1 MVFHSVKFMTEQ
13 VRKHT
18 LILLLLG
25 GLALAGCRG
34 GEAGAPATKGDGRPG
49 TKGGPGEAAAL
60 PARKVR
66 LIAAAERAVP
76 RLVTAPGTL
85 AADEQISLGF
95 KVAGRVSRLNVDLG
109 SFVRKGE
116 VIAQLETEDF
126 KSRVE
131 QAEAALQQARVRLG
145 LPPQSSE
152 DPNDDRIVIENTAL
166 VRQARARLVEAQ
178 RNRDRAAQLVEQGVQ
193 PRAELDRT
201 DAALKVA
208 ESQYQDAIEEIRNRQ
223 GVLLQRRSELVLA
236 RQQLSYTT
244 LYAPGDGAVRE
255 KKTSVGEYLAAGTPV
270 ATIVRLHPLRLRV
283 EVPEREAVGIRAGLP
298 VRVTANDDTGV
309 YAGRVVRL
317 SPAIQEQSRTLIIE
331 AEVDNQQGRLR
342 PGAFA
347 RAEIQTSTAN
357 GVVTVPPSA
366 IVTFAG
372 IQKVFT
378 VKDGK
383 AVERPIVTGRRDADW
398 VEVTE
403 GLKAG
408 ESIVDAPGNLV
419 TGQPLT
425 IEK

>member
-1 MVFHSVKFMTEQ
+1 MTEQ
-13 VRKHT
+13 PRH
-18 LILLLLG
+18 LILTALILICG
-25 GLALAGCRG
+25 FALAGCRG
-34 GEAGAPATKGDGRPG
+34 SQAGAPAAKGGDGKPG
-49 TKGGPGEAAAL
+49 TKGAPGGDASAL

-66 LIAAAERAVP
+66 LVAATERSIP

-95 KVAGRVSRLNVDLG
+95 KVAGRISRLNVDLG
-109 SFVRKGE
+109 SFVRKGQ

-178 RNRDRAAQLVEQGVQ
+178 RNRDRTAQLVEQGVQ
-193 PRAELDRT
+193 PKAELDRT

-223 GVLLQRRSELVLA
+223 AVLSQRRSEVALA
-236 RQQLSYTT
+236 RQQFSYTT
-244 LYAPGDGAVRE
+244 LYAPIDGSVRE
-255 KKTSVGEYLAAGTPV
+255 RKTSVGEYLAAGAVV
-270 ATIVRLHPLRLRV
+270 ATLVRVDPLRLRV
-283 EVPEREAVGIRAGLP
+283 EVPEREAQGIRAGLT
-298 VRVTANDDTGV
+298 VKITVDQDASV
-309 YAGRVVRL
+309 YSGRVVRI

-331 AEVDNQQGRLR
+331 AEVNNQQGKLR

-347 RAEIQTSTAN
+347 RAEIQTSTAS
-357 GVVTVPPSA
+357 GVITVPPSA
-366 IVTFAG
+366 IVSFAG
-372 IQKVFT
+372 IQKVYL
-378 VKDGK
+378 VRDGK
-383 AVERPIVTGRRDADW
+383 AVERPVFTGKREAGW
-398 VEVTE
+398 VEITE

-408 ESIVDAPGNLV
+408 EEVVDSPGNLV
-419 TGQPLT
+419 TGQAVI
-425 IEK
+425 IER

>member
-1 MVFHSVKFMTEQ
+1 MTEQ

-49 TKGGPGEAAAL
+49 TKGGSGEAVAL

-95 KVAGRVSRLNVDLG
+95 KVAGRVSQLKVDLG

-236 RQQLSYTT
+236 RQQLSYTI

-347 RAEIQTSTAN
+347 KAEIQTSTAN

>member
-1 MVFHSVKFMTEQ
+1 MIFHSVNLMMQ
-13 VRKHT
+13 QARKHT

-34 GEAGAPATKGDGRPG
+34 GEAGAPATKDNKPG
-49 TKGGPGEAAAL
+49 TKGGSGEAAAL
-60 PARKVR
+60 PAHRVH
-66 LIAAAERAVP
+66 LVVAAQRSVP
-76 RLVTAPGTL
+76 RMVTAPGTL

-95 KVAGRVSRLNVDLG
+95 KVAGRVSQLKVDLG
-109 SFVRKGE
+109 SFVRKGQI
-116 VIAQLETEDF
+116 IAQLETEDF

-131 QAEAALQQARVRLG
+131 QSEAALQQARVRLG

-193 PRAELDRT
+193 PKAELDRT

-298 VRVTANDDTGV
+298 VKITVDQDAGA

-347 RAEIQTSTAN
+347 RAEIQTSTTS
-357 GVVTVPPSA
+357 GVVTIPPSA
-366 IVTFAG
+366 IISFAG
-372 IQKVFT
+372 IQKVYL
-378 VKDGK
+378 VQNGK
-383 AVERPIVTGRRDADW
+383 AVERPVITGKRETGW
-398 VEVTE
+398 VEITE
-403 GLKAG
+403 GLQLG
-408 ESIVDAPGNLV
+408 DEVVDAPGNLV
-419 TGQPLT
+419 TGQAVT
-425 IEK
+425 VEK

>member
-1 MVFHSVKFMTEQ
+1 MTEQ
-13 VRKHT
+13 PRHLILT
-18 LILLLLG
+18 ALILLCGFTLV
-25 GLALAGCRG
+25 GCRG
-34 GEAGAPATKGDGRPG
+34 SQAGAPAAKGGDSKPATKGAPG
-49 TKGGPGEAAAL
+49 GDASAL
-60 PARKVR
+60 PARKAR
-66 LIAAAERAVP
+66 LVAATERSIP

-109 SFVRKGE
+109 SFVRKGQ

-193 PRAELDRT
+193 PKAELDRT

-223 GVLLQRRSELVLA
+223 AVLSQRRSEVALA

-244 LYAPGDGAVRE
+244 LYAPIDGSVRE
-255 KKTSVGEYLAAGTPV
+255 RKTSIGEYLAAGATV
-270 ATIVRLHPLRLRV
+270 ATLVRVDPLRLRV
-283 EVPEREAVGIRAGLP
+283 EVPERAAQGIRAGLP
-298 VRVTANDDTGV
+298 VKITVDQDSSL
-309 YAGRVVRL
+309 YSGRVVRI

-331 AEVDNQQGRLR
+331 AEVDNQQGKLR

-347 RAEIQTSTAN
+347 RAEIQTSTAS
-357 GVVTVPPSA
+357 GVITVPPSA
-366 IVTFAG
+366 IVSFAG
-372 IQKVFT
+372 INKVYL

-383 AVERPIVTGRRDADW
+383 AVERPIVIGKRDAGW
-398 VEVTE
+398 VEITE
-403 GLKAG
+403 GLKVG
-408 ESIVDAPGNLV
+408 DEVVDSPGNLV
-419 TGQPLT
+419 TGQA
-425 IEK
+425 IIVER